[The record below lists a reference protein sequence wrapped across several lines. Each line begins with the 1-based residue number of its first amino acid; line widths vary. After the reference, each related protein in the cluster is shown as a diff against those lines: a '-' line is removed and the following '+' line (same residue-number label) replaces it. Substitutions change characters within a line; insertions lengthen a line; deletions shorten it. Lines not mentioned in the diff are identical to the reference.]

1 MCAYEPLGPFVP
13 LASHRTCWV
22 VSRVSNGS
30 SWLLTALFIPN
41 EKAIRRRYG
50 PPEQTNAWISLQQG
64 STLWTQSIG
73 NGITNLH
80 LRWRQKNDVSRKLQH
95 GCSIAFSFPSSN
107 DAQML
112 VISPFFESRQSCCG
126 CDWCAVWCEAPLLS
140 KQPGSVGWWEISS
153 IRLSVKTAGRRFRH
167 HL

>member
-64 STLWTQSIG
+64 TTLWTQSIG
-73 NGITNLH
+73 NGITSLH

-112 VISPFFESRQSCCG
+112 VISPFFRVPTELLRLWLMRSL
-126 CDWCAVWCEAPLLS
+126 VWSAPLV
-140 KQPGSVGWWEISS
+140 QTA
-153 IRLSVKTAGRRFRH
+153 RLRGVVRNFKHTVVCQNSREKI
-167 HL
+167 